1 VAVYRVVHRDHDG
14 PVPDDVDWYVE
25 EDGRDQPMGHFRT
38 ERLACLFLSDY
49 LRYLAGMRKRPA
61 STAQKYL

>member
-1 VAVYRVVHRDHDG
+1 MDYPLTFTFKFEDRDYSLYDKEG
-14 PVPDDVDWYVE
+14 DTP
-25 EDGRDQPMGHFRT
+25 RDAAMGHFRND
-38 ERLACLFLSDY
+38 RKAFLFLSDY